1 MSNWLRIQINVKRN
15 SFQRFLF
22 DGRYLSHIHD
32 FTNQKKKK
40 KKKPWNLVM
49 VRSGSC
55 RAQIFYTCFLG
66 LSCPL
71 LAYVLLQDYKIRP
84 VHLKF
89 VSKVILLLNMHSGV
103 TVKE

>member
-40 KKKPWNLVM
+40 KKKNPGIWLWLDLVLTERRFFTL
-49 VRSGSC
+49 VFSGC
-55 RAQIFYTCFLG
+55 
-66 LSCPL
+66 
-71 LAYVLLQDYKIRP
+71 LAL
-84 VHLKF
+84 F
-89 VSKVILLLNMHSGV
+89 
-103 TVKE
+103 

>member
-1 MSNWLRIQINVKRN
+1 MLKEIAFNGFYLMEDICHIFMTLQI
-15 SFQRFLF
+15 
-22 DGRYLSHIHD
+22 
-32 FTNQKKKK
+32 KKK

-49 VRSGSC
+49 VRSGSY

>member
-40 KKKPWNLVM
+40 KKKTLEF
-49 VRSGSC
+49 G
-55 RAQIFYTCFLG
+55 YG
-66 LSCPL
+66 
-71 LAYVLLQDYKIRP
+71 
-84 VHLKF
+84 
-89 VSKVILLLNMHSGV
+89 
-103 TVKE
+103 

>member
-40 KKKPWNLVM
+40 KNPGIWLWLDLVLTERRFFTL
-49 VRSGSC
+49 VFSGC
-55 RAQIFYTCFLG
+55 
-66 LSCPL
+66 
-71 LAYVLLQDYKIRP
+71 LAL
-84 VHLKF
+84 F
-89 VSKVILLLNMHSGV
+89 
-103 TVKE
+103 